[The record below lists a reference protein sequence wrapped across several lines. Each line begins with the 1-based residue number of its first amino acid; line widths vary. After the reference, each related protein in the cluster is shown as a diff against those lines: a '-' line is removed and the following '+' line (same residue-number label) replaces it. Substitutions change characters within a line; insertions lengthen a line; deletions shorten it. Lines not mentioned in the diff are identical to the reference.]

1 MRSLRTDLAMES
13 FSGRQNIQGVRIDT
27 LKEKDITQTT
37 VHIDSPEAAEEF
49 KKPCGVYIT
58 IQSKNLPELGA
69 DIDKRLLSK
78 IHGTLRTL
86 LPASGDVLVIGLGN
100 RHMTADALGAK
111 VVEMIVVTRHLKEA
125 VSETIKKRLRGV
137 CAAAPGVLGVTG
149 IETAEVVKGLIERV
163 KPSAVIAVDALAA
176 MACERICTT
185 VQITN
190 TGISPGSGVGN
201 HRLGLNRETLGIP
214 VIAIGVP
221 MVVYAATIARDAIAS
236 ISKEL
241 LNDQGPAEVMLDTLF
256 AQLDSGPMGEMVVT
270 PREIDALVAQIA
282 RTLALGIN
290 KALQPMLSD
299 EEITQ
304 MMH

>member
-37 VHIDSPEAAEEF
+37 VHIDSPEAAKEF

-78 IHGTLRTL
+78 IHGTLQTL

-111 VVEMIVVTRHLKEA
+111 VVEMIIVTRHLKEA

-201 HRLGLNRETLGIP
+201 HRLGLNRETLGVP

-241 LNDQGPAEVMLDTLF
+241 LDQRPTEATLETLF
-256 AQLDSGPMGEMVVT
+256 SQLDSGPMGEMVVT